1 MLITDLGAQRYHFWR
16 FCAESEVVV
25 FDLRTGATHV
35 LDEDSADLL
44 ECLQEGAMPSSVV
57 VAKMQLLFPET
68 PQQEL
73 EEFVSN
79 TLSEFEMLGLVDT
92 TGLGA

>member
-1 MLITDLGAQRYHFWR
+1 MLITDLCDQRYYFWR
-16 FCAESEVVV
+16 FYADDEVAV

-44 ECLQEGAMPSSVV
+44 ECLQEGVKPSSVLV
-57 VAKMQLLFPET
+57 ERMQLLFPET

-73 EEFVSN
+73 EAFVIH
-79 TLSEFEMLGLVDT
+79 TLEEFEMLGLLDAT
-92 TGLGA
+92 RLGA

>member
-16 FCAESEVVV
+16 FCADIEVVV

-35 LDEDSADLL
+35 LDKDSADLL
-44 ECLQEGAMPSSVV
+44 ECLQEGAIPSSVLV
-57 VAKMQLLFPET
+57 EKMQLVFPET
-68 PQQEL
+68 PKQEL
-73 EEFVSN
+73 EEFVIS
-79 TLSEFEMLGLVDT
+79 TLDEFEMLGLLDA

>member
-16 FCAESEVVV
+16 FSTDSEVVV

-44 ECLQEGAMPSSVV
+44 VCLQEGAMPSPVLV
-57 VAKMQLLFPET
+57 EKMQLVFPET

-73 EEFVSN
+73 EEFVTN
-79 TLSEFEMLGLVDT
+79 TLAEFEMLGLLDT
-92 TGLGA
+92 TGWGA